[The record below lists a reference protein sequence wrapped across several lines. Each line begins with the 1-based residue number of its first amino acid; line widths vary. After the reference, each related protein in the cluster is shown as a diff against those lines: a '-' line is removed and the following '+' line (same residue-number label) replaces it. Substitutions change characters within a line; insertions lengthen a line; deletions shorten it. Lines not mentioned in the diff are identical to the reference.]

1 MLAELA
7 IDPESMTKDGRQES
21 PPAADPIAEA
31 IAAWAEAA
39 GDGPHRMVD
48 IVQQAL
54 GVTPVSD
61 RYAGLIILAAS
72 ALVCGGF
79 VSSRDIWH
87 KFARYLTFPRVI
99 VWR

>member
-79 VSSRDIWH
+79 RRRRGRLSGYNCNYWERESR
-87 KFARYLTFPRVI
+87 
-99 VWR
+99 